1 MRHARRVGIA
11 AVFCP
16 NFSTPT
22 VFAVDTIREITQHCE
37 AVGEKLEERLGL
49 GRREERN
56 EEGKKEAT
64 FCLRSKGMAKGGE
77 EMRGEERK
85 WAQTAFLV

>member
-1 MRHARRVGIA
+1 MGRESEDKNERR
-11 AVFCP
+11 
-16 NFSTPT
+16 
-22 VFAVDTIREITQHCE
+22 
-37 AVGEKLEERLGL
+37 
-49 GRREERN
+49 
-56 EEGKKEAT
+56 KKEVT